1 MSINYSV
8 LGLIF
13 ASIHDYTVAELT
25 KHRTMG
31 SMLYGGRYRLID
43 FPLSN
48 MVNSGISEVGVITK
62 SNYGSLLDHLS
73 SGREWDLARKKG
85 GLHLLPPYSQTGG
98 IYKGRLDAL
107 NNVWSYVGHSSAEY
121 VVLSDCDMVTSI
133 DFGPVI
139 QQHIDTEADITCVYG
154 RGVYDSEKNTSTTIL
169 NFDEENRV
177 NDVLYNP
184 QISGECNICLNMFVM
199 SLECLKKI
207 VADGASRNLYSFTRD
222 VLQARN
228 DEYKIVGYE
237 HKGFFT
243 KIDSIQTYYEANLAL
258 LAPDKRKALFT
269 EDWPIYTKVGDNG
282 PVKYGLEASVR
293 NSLIADGCI
302 IEGTVENSVLFR
314 GVKVGKDTVIRNCVL
329 LQGTEVGSRCSL
341 KSVITD
347 KNVEISDEKLL
358 TGSESYPLYISKN
371 AKI

>member
-1 MSINYSV
+1 
-8 LGLIF
+8 
-13 ASIHDYTVAELT
+13 
-25 KHRTMG
+25 
-31 SMLYGGRYRLID
+31 
-43 FPLSN
+43 
-48 MVNSGISEVGVITK
+48 
-62 SNYGSLLDHLS
+62 
-73 SGREWDLARKKG
+73 
-85 GLHLLPPYSQTGG
+85 
-98 IYKGRLDAL
+98 
-107 NNVWSYVGHSSAEY
+107 
-121 VVLSDCDMVTSI
+121 
-133 DFGPVI
+133 
-139 QQHIDTEADITCVYG
+139 
-154 RGVYDSEKNTSTTIL
+154 
-169 NFDEENRV
+169 
-177 NDVLYNP
+177 
-184 QISGECNICLNMFVM
+184 MFVM